1 VKRWTAAGGACA
13 VRVRLSEL
21 APPQPPP
28 DFQAGEYEDGDD
40 DQADEHGSL
49 LR

>member
-1 VKRWTAAGGACA
+1 L
-13 VRVRLSEL
+13 RLSEVPL
-21 APPQPPP
+21 QPPP
-28 DFQAGEYEDGDD
+28 DFQADEYEDGDD